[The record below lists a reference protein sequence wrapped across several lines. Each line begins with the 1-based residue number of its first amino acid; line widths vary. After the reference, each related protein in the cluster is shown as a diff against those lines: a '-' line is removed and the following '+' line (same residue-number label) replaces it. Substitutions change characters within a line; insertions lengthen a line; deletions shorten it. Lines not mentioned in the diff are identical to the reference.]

1 MKKLIP
7 SPQNSD
13 VQTKTARQPDSQTHK
28 RQVRQETKMKVRGAC
43 GEEVGYQSTWHL
55 GQVDMQAG

>member
-13 VQTKTARQPDSQTHK
+13 VQTETARQPDT
-28 RQVRQETKMKVRGAC
+28 QVRQEKKIKVRGAG

-55 GQVDMQAG
+55 GQVDVQAD